1 MSVSFPARCAKPS
14 LAAGVAALSL
24 SMPAPA
30 QADGPA
36 TVVVTAARAPQLL
49 TDALPHTTVLQRVD
63 IERSQAVDLA
73 ALLAAEASVQ
83 FASNGGRGTATAL
96 FVRGAPTRQVL
107 VLVDGMPLS
116 RQDAS
121 GQVGIEHLMLDQ
133 IERIEIVRGNV
144 SALYGG
150 GAVGG
155 VIQIFTRRP
164 GGQPQATVRLEA
176 GSRGLVHGAAQAS
189 ARLGATAVSLGVSR
203 VSDNGFSAL
212 DPARQPA
219 ANPDRDGYRNSSA
232 VFNLSQ
238 ALADGHGLALGWV
251 HSNGELD
258 YDSAFDTPADLQTSR
273 TRKDLFSLRSD
284 NQISAAWHSSA
295 SLSTQREDVGQ
306 NTTGAFGAD
315 SRYRTRS
322 DALNWVHTLALP
334 PAATLTGGLD
344 LQRQSVDVDDGF
356 GGMYAKGRTVAAL
369 FGSAQWRLDAHQLAL
384 SLRHD
389 DVQGIGGRTSGSLG
403 WGWQMAPAW
412 TWIAQVANAFSP
424 PPLGYLHAPYFGNPL
439 LQPELSRSA
448 ELGLQFAAAGQR
460 MRATLFQT
468 QVRQEL
474 DYDTTSQRF
483 ENVARTRNRGLE
495 LSYDGRV
502 AATDLRASLT
512 SQDPVDADTGARRLR
527 RSQVLASVSASHD
540 LGGGWR
546 AGLALRH
553 AGARPDSGGVTLPAY
568 TVGDLTLQWQVRSGW
583 QWFARIENLGG
594 VRYETARGYQQAP
607 RGLFTGLRW
616 QPV

>member
-1 MSVSFPARCAKPS
+1 MSISRPARCANPL

-24 SMPAPA
+24 SLPAH
-30 QADGPA
+30 ADGPA
-36 TVVVTAARAPQLL
+36 TVVVTAARASQLL
-49 TDALPHTTVLQRVD
+49 TDALPHTTLLQRVD

-96 FVRGAPTRQVL
+96 FLRGAPTRQVL

-164 GGQPQATVRLEA
+164 GGQPQASLRLEA

-189 ARLGATAVSLGVSR
+189 AQLGATAVSLGVSR
-203 VSDNGFSAL
+203 VSDRGFSAL
-212 DPARQPA
+212 DPASLPA
-219 ANPDRDGYRNSSA
+219 ANPDRDGYGNTSA
-232 VFNLSQ
+232 AFNLSR
-238 ALADGHGLALGWV
+238 ALADGHSLALGWV
-251 HSNGELD
+251 HSDGRLD
-258 YDSAFDTPADLQTSR
+258 YDSAFDTPADLQRSR

-295 SLSTQREDVGQ
+295 SLSTQREDVRQ
-306 NTTGAFGAD
+306 QTTGTVGAD

-322 DALNWVHTLALP
+322 DVLNWVHTLALS

-344 LQRQSVDVDDGF
+344 VQRQSVDVDDGY
-356 GGMYAKGRTVAAL
+356 GGIYARGRTVAAL
-369 FGSAQWRLDAHQLAL
+369 FGSAQWKLGAHHVAL

-389 DVQGIGGRTSGSLG
+389 DVQGLGGHSSGSLG
-403 WGWQMAPAW
+403 WGWQLAPAW
-412 TWIAQVANAFSP
+412 TLIAQAANAFSP
-424 PPLGYLHAPYFGNPL
+424 PPLGYLYAPYFGNPQ
-439 LQPELSRSA
+439 LQPELARSA

-460 MRATLFQT
+460 LRATLFQT
-468 QVRQEL
+468 RVRQEL

-483 ENVARTRNRGLE
+483 ENLARTRNRGLE

-512 SQDPVDADTGARRLR
+512 AQDPLDADTGARRLR
-527 RSQVLASVSASHD
+527 RSQVLASASVSHD

-553 AGARPDSGGVTLPAY
+553 AGARPDDGGVTLAAY
-568 TVGDLTLQWQVRSGW
+568 TVGDVTLQWQVRAGW
-583 QWFARIENLGG
+583 QWFARIENLGAAQ
-594 VRYETARGYQQAP
+594 YETARGYQQAP